1 MQSQEHQKQNENQ
14 HQHPE
19 KRIFVPAVS
28 RFFLFFLQIAFQK
41 SCQIVTKEGYEA
53 DDILGTLGRK
63 CEAEGMEVTIVSGD
77 RDLLQL
83 ATDHILIRIPKTVK
97 RVTTI
102 ENYHTAEV
110 LEKYSLLP
118 KQIIDLKALM
128 GDTADNIPG
137 LPGVGEKTATKIL
150 LQYETL
156 ENAHAHFEEIKPN
169 KAKEAMR
176 DHYDLAELSKK
187 LATIDT
193 DAPVELDREKAALS
207 NFYTPKAYEM
217 FKRLEFKNLLG
228 RFEET
233 NAEPEDAVF
242 LRTVT
247 DFSEAEELFGTIAK
261 EEKAGAAL
269 LTEETPKDGPMADR
283 SRSLVGMA
291 VAYGSGEPDVV
302 YFPAEGFLTGDYL
315 KEKLTELQK
324 QIPVFCVMDGKEFLK
339 DMPDADEAHLFDA
352 GIAAYLLNPLK
363 SQYSYDD
370 IVKEYV
376 HRYVP
381 AVEEIFGGSKIPAA
395 GKMTPEQQESYA
407 GHQAY
412 AVFAAQENME
422 KLLKEQG
429 MWDLYRNVEIP
440 LVFTLRQMEADGIA
454 AEKEALSVYGA
465 ELAERIG
472 ELEAQIYEE
481 AGEEFNINSPKQLGV
496 ILFEKLQLPGGKKTK
511 TGYSTAA
518 DVLEKLAP
526 DHKLVAVYDTE
537 VDRLR
542 ISSLQRCYLF
552 KRHMEHFRC
561 RHAVDILRLAVRLDQ
576 VFIARHM
583 GQHAELNLGIVGI
596 QKDTARLWHEGF
608 PDQTAK
614 LHPRGETAERGAVKD
629 QTSSSGTR

>member
-1 MQSQEHQKQNENQ
+1 MSDKIVLLDGHSILNRAFYGVPDLSNAEGLHTNAVYGFLNILFKILDEEQPQYLAVAFDLHAPTFRHKMYDQYKGTRKPMPQELREQ
-14 HQHPE
+14 
-19 KRIFVPAVS
+19 VPVIQEVLAAMD
-28 RFFLFFLQIAFQK
+28 IE
-41 SCQIVTKEGYEA
+41 IVTREGYEA

-156 ENAHAHFEEIKPN
+156 ENAYAHFEEIKPN

-261 EEKAGAAL
+261 EEK
-269 LTEETPKDGPMADR
+269 
-283 SRSLVGMA
+283 
-291 VAYGSGEPDVV
+291 EP
-302 YFPAEGFLTGDYL
+302 
-315 KEKLTELQK
+315 
-324 QIPVFCVMDGKEFLK
+324 
-339 DMPDADEAHLFDA
+339 LF
-352 GIAAYLLNPLK
+352 
-363 SQYSYDD
+363 
-370 IVKEYV
+370 
-376 HRYVP
+376 
-381 AVEEIFGGSKIPAA
+381 
-395 GKMTPEQQESYA
+395 
-407 GHQAY
+407 
-412 AVFAAQENME
+412 
-422 KLLKEQG
+422 
-429 MWDLYRNVEIP
+429 
-440 LVFTLRQMEADGIA
+440 
-454 AEKEALSVYGA
+454 
-465 ELAERIG
+465 
-472 ELEAQIYEE
+472 
-481 AGEEFNINSPKQLGV
+481 
-496 ILFEKLQLPGGKKTK
+496 
-511 TGYSTAA
+511 
-518 DVLEKLAP
+518 
-526 DHKLVAVYDTE
+526 
-537 VDRLR
+537 
-542 ISSLQRCYLF
+542 
-552 KRHMEHFRC
+552 
-561 RHAVDILRLAVRLDQ
+561 
-576 VFIARHM
+576 
-583 GQHAELNLGIVGI
+583 
-596 QKDTARLWHEGF
+596 
-608 PDQTAK
+608 
-614 LHPRGETAERGAVKD
+614 
-629 QTSSSGTR
+629 

>member
-1 MQSQEHQKQNENQ
+1 MSDKIVLLDGHSILNRAFYGVPDLSNAEGLHTNAVYGFLNILFKILDEEQPQYLAVAFDLHAPTFRHKMYDQYKGTRKPMPQELREQ
-14 HQHPE
+14 
-19 KRIFVPAVS
+19 VPVIQEVLAAMD
-28 RFFLFFLQIAFQK
+28 IE
-41 SCQIVTKEGYEA
+41 IVTKEGYEA

-247 DFSEAEELFGTIAK
+247 DFSEAEELFETIAK

-324 QIPVFCVMDGKEFLK
+324 QISVFCVMDGKEFLK

-412 AVFAAQENME
+412 AVFAAQ
-422 KLLKEQG
+422 
-429 MWDLYRNVEIP
+429 
-440 LVFTLRQMEADGIA
+440 
-454 AEKEALSVYGA
+454 
-465 ELAERIG
+465 
-472 ELEAQIYEE
+472 
-481 AGEEFNINSPKQLGV
+481 
-496 ILFEKLQLPGGKKTK
+496 
-511 TGYSTAA
+511 
-518 DVLEKLAP
+518 
-526 DHKLVAVYDTE
+526 
-537 VDRLR
+537 
-542 ISSLQRCYLF
+542 
-552 KRHMEHFRC
+552 
-561 RHAVDILRLAVRLDQ
+561 
-576 VFIARHM
+576 
-583 GQHAELNLGIVGI
+583 
-596 QKDTARLWHEGF
+596 
-608 PDQTAK
+608 
-614 LHPRGETAERGAVKD
+614 
-629 QTSSSGTR
+629 